1 MEILCKKKKAGF
13 GASTLDID
21 NKVIEFLI
29 DNLFDKYIDQRYL
42 ISKDDLIKML
52 NNRTL
57 VRFPYMLFSL
67 LTFDKLAK

>member
-1 MEILCKKKKAGF
+1 ME
-13 GASTLDID
+13 S
-21 NKVIEFLI
+21 I